1 MGNLFNICNGYIFLW
16 CLYSMQG
23 ILYAEGGMI
32 SQGILVILLGISFY
46 TLVDANINYKLPA
59 TLKGL
64 NVLLL
69 LFTLYGI
76 VMMLDGQ
83 EYYMRAAFTP
93 VTKTTYL
100 KDIYISLLP
109 IYTFFIFTKKG
120 LLSPRMIRV
129 WVCIFVVLITLQ
141 YWQYYQDKLVEA
153 KSSVEALD
161 TTTIQEDFTNNV
173 GYSFLALIPALFFF
187 DKRKLLQFALLIYIA
202 VYVIMSMKRGAIIV
216 GAITLL
222 WFIYRTF
229 KTSSRRTKIWV
240 TILISVAAIIM
251 WQQISELYS
260 SNELFQHRIEQT
272 EEGGSSGRDIIYNEL
287 WSHYIDKTTLSEF
300 LFGMGANGT
309 LNVAFNYAHNDW
321 LEIATNQGLL
331 GLIIFAIFWI
341 ALFKDW
347 RKAKGLPIEY
357 SILGAIFII
366 CFAKTF
372 FSMSYN
378 DIPFYMSICLGYCLA
393 QLSSETD
400 TNNLKTPIQ

>member
-1 MGNLFNICNGYIFLW
+1 MGGLFNICNGYIFLW

-23 ILYAEGGMI
+23 ILYAQGGMI

-46 TLVDANINYKLPA
+46 TLADANINYKLPA

-64 NVLLL
+64 NLLLL

-83 EYYMRAAFTP
+83 EYYIRESFTS
-93 VTKTTYL
+93 VIKSTYL

-109 IYTFFIFTKKG
+109 IYTFFIFAKKG

-129 WVCIFVVLITLQ
+129 WVCIFVVLVTLQ

-153 KSSVEALD
+153 KSSMEALY

-173 GYSFLALIPALFFF
+173 GYSFVALIPALFFF

-202 VYVIMSMKRGAIIV
+202 VYVIMSMKRGAILI

-222 WFIYRTF
+222 WFIYRIF

-251 WQQISELYS
+251 WQQISELYN

-272 EEGGSSGRDIIYNEL
+272 EEGDSSNRDIIYNEL
-287 WSHYIDKTTLSEF
+287 WSHYIDKTSLSEF

-347 RKAKGLPIEY
+347 RKAKQSPIIY
-357 SILGAIFII
+357 SALGAIFII
-366 CFAKTF
+366 CFVKTF

-378 DIPFYMSICLGYCLA
+378 DMPLCLTMCLGYCLGHKN
-393 QLSSETD
+393 E
-400 TNNLKTPIQ
+400 